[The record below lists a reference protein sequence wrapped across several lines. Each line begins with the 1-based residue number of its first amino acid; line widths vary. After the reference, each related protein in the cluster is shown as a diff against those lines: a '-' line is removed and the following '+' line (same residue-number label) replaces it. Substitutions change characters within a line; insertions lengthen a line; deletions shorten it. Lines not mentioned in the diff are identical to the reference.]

1 MKVKVLQLNIWMGG
15 FYDPLMS
22 FLKEWN
28 NEVDIFCLQEVLDD
42 GDPFASLPGGYD
54 VRRKTLYRDLQKLF
68 SDYTP
73 FFSEMHDRFGIAMFV
88 NKRFSVLEEKKVIIV
103 DGINDEDNEFKGR
116 PLHAVKIL
124 NEEGTGWVAHCH
136 GFWLS
141 GSKDDTPIRQ
151 QQSMRILNAFNG
163 IREPIILCGDF
174 NLNPHTKSIALLEG
188 RFMNLIKEYN
198 ITNTRGSFGGTKG
211 SYADYIFVSKEVYV
225 HEFSVLQEQVSDHL
239 ALLLSCSMKEL

>member
-1 MKVKVLQLNIWMGG
+1 M
-15 FYDPLMS
+15 
-22 FLKEWN
+22 
-28 NEVDIFCLQEVLDD
+28 
-42 GDPFASLPGGYD
+42 
-54 VRRKTLYRDLQKLF
+54 
-68 SDYTP
+68 
-73 FFSEMHDRFGIAMFV
+73 
-88 NKRFSVLEEKKVIIV
+88 
-103 DGINDEDNEFKGR
+103 
-116 PLHAVKIL
+116 
-124 NEEGTGWVAHCH
+124 VAHCH